1 MRQGTPIPR
10 RENELRATWS
20 GPVITYYM
28 SPEEIAAKYGP
39 PVPSGKK
46 KRTINETLP
55 HLEARQKKEEKSMTQ
70 AAENTVPQVPDKVE
84 FLRLI
89 AAGKSIRWIERS
101 WGMGEGTLS
110 YWVRKWNLKGI
121 KPTLAQQLL
130 DEIRLDGQLPADKPA
145 GEAAAAQEPD
155 SPATAEEVAQELK
168 DRELVERLRAEL
180 AEKTARIAELESE
193 VNYWMGQAE
202 GHGHEA
208 DRLREER
215 DVLLQTIERAAEKSA
230 QITYLDA
237 IEAVTS
243 KLTGSCAYLVGAV
256 IEGIWAFA
264 DRGDIKAIKRAR
276 WCINQMIK
284 EVEPSEQPSGQAPQP
299 AG

>member
-1 MRQGTPIPR
+1 MRGQSGTPVPK
-10 RENELRATWS
+10 RENELRATRS

-28 SPEEIAAKYGP
+28 SPEEIAEKYGP
-39 PVPSGKK
+39 PNPV
-46 KRTINETLP
+46 KRKVDKQTIKFTLP
-55 HLEARQKKEEKSMTQ
+55 HLEARQTKEVKEVKSVTQ
-70 AAENTVPQVPDKVE
+70 VAENQGPSAPDKVE
-84 FLRLI
+84 FLRQI
-89 AAGKSIRWIERS
+89 AAGKSISKVERAWNMNPGS
-101 WGMGEGTLS
+101 LY
-110 YWVRKWNLKGI
+110 YWVGKWGLKGI
-121 KPTLAQQLL
+121 KPERAQQLL
-130 DEIRLDGQLPADKPA
+130 DEMRLDGQLPADKPD
-145 GEAAAAQEPD
+145 GESAAAQEPD

-180 AEKTARIAELESE
+180 AEKTARIAELE
-193 VNYWMGQAE
+193 
-202 GHGHEA
+202 
-208 DRLREER
+208 EER